1 MPTYIRPDNKDARLT
16 EKLLEFVRWVFRLSV
31 IATVLLYLY
40 LFWGIFG
47 GQIGNAQ
54 LSAGE
59 QAHLTQVIS
68 GAVSYLNLS
77 LGLMLLTACLLFYG
91 EESLGYLM
99 IGGSLLFYFGVPF
112 LLNEVIQSQ
121 IHEWAKAGNQAAVLI
136 WNEFRM
142 TSLMMAVPGSIMVIY
157 SLYQRLSMSMSQPRN
172 RVTGMK
178 YGGAIKAEKE
188 EYHALVGMTAKC
200 WQLPYCRAAIRRAC
214 PIFLAR
220 TRCWRERVGCMC
232 EENVIRH
239 ATEALIQK
247 EEVITPGFQLA
258 EGQTVTPPPPPQ
270 APKSQVIALSP
281 KHIRIPHNPH
291 LTAAQKAERCR
302 NCVIYSEHQRLK
314 YQVIAPIIV
323 LGVPA
328 MVVWQSS
335 VLLKGLDTIF
345 QNINQLVA
353 NLSLSSHPVIGT
365 QAVLQLVQNNPLAD
379 YFMLICL
386 TIVVISL
393 VLRFA
398 EYCIFTLKI

>member
-1 MPTYIRPDNKDARLT
+1 MPTYIRPDNRDAHLI
-16 EKLLEFVRWVFRLSV
+16 EKPLEFVRWIFRLST
-31 IATVLLYLY
+31 IATVLLYIY

-54 LSAGE
+54 LSADE

-68 GAVSYLNLS
+68 SAVSYLNLS
-77 LGLMLLTACLLFYG
+77 MGLMLLTACLLFYG

-99 IGGSLLFYFGVPF
+99 IGVSLLFYFGVPF
-112 LLNEVIQSQ
+112 LLNEMLQSQ
-121 IHEWAKAGNQAAVLI
+121 IHEWAKAGNQAAGLI

-142 TSLMMAVPGSIMVIY
+142 TSLMTAVPGSIMVIY
-157 SLYQRLSMSMSQPRN
+157 SLYQRLNMSISQPRS
-172 RVTGMK
+172 RVGGMR
-178 YGGAIKAEKE
+178 YGGSIKAEKE
-188 EYHALVGMTAKC
+188 EYHALIGMTAKC

-247 EEVITPGFQLA
+247 EEVNTPGFQLA
-258 EGQTVTPPPPPQ
+258 EDQDVTPPPQP
-270 APKSQVIALSP
+270 PKSQVIALSP
-281 KHIRIPHNPH
+281 KHIHIPHNPH

-302 NCVIYSEHQRLK
+302 NCVIYNEHQRLK

-328 MVVWQSS
+328 VAVWQAP
-335 VLLKGLDTIF
+335 VLLKWLDTIF
-345 QNINQLVA
+345 QNINQLVE
-353 NLSLSSHPVIGT
+353 NISLSSHPVIGT
-365 QAVLQLVQNNPLAD
+365 QAVVQLVQNNPLAD

-386 TIVVISL
+386 VIVVISL